1 MLAIDFDDTLNFSDE
16 KHKPF
21 IPNEDLI
28 YILKNKKFLILT
40 ARNSVVE
47 NVDQIDK
54 FVKHYGLVPEKIIF
68 TENKEK
74 GPFLK
79 DLSEIYEISTLVDDK
94 EYQRN
99 SAESAGF
106 VAYHPD
112 EFIKKYLKKESRCNK
127 IKKIYNFGV

>member
-1 MLAIDFDDTLNFSDE
+1 MLAIDFDDTLNFSYE

-28 YILKNKKFLILT
+28 YILKDKKFLILT
-40 ARNSVVE
+40 ARNSTVE
-47 NVDQIDK
+47 NIDQINK
-54 FVKHYGLVPEKIIF
+54 FIKEYNIVPEKIIF

-74 GPFLK
+74 GSFLK
-79 DLSEIYEISTLVDDK
+79 DLSEKYEISTLVDDK

-106 VAYHPD
+106 VAYHPND
-112 EFIKKYLKKESRCNK
+112 FVEKYLKKESRYKK
-127 IKKIYNFGV
+127 IKKIYNFGA